1 MMLELE
7 DFNNIISVKEKI
19 KEEETKEQIEKK
31 YIEQIQNIKKEYQQK
46 LKEEVEK
53 AYKKGFE
60 EGINK
65 ANTQLKREYQ
75 LQLQEIVKEKES
87 EIQYVLSKLKSIED
101 SLKERYLEYINNIRE
116 IILDSLS
123 EILELLYIDSHNQQN
138 ITKAIETILLEF
150 KDQNKIEIQV
160 SETLYPLLKD
170 TFKNVKK
177 NPQLENDDFII
188 DFGDFQIENKV
199 KEKLKIIKDEIK
211 REIKKLTQV

>member
-31 YIEQIQNIKKEYQQK
+31 YIEQIQSIKKEYQQK